1 LLLHEARA
9 LSRSLRTLVLG
20 LRGGSL
26 LDDALDDALADPH
39 PQVIDGGVLG
49 QRKDI
54 DAFSPQ
60 VAGVG
65 ELLTDA
71 SSRDGAGHD
80 HVDVGVQHGRRH
92 ERLGSVHPVEQR
104 AFGDA
109 PRGSMGVL
117 RPGGGGRQGGDE
129 AREHD
134 QACAV
139 PSRTR
144 ARSAPLPPAGDVVPV
159 GAGLPV
165 VVSGTVVGIGIA
177 AASLRNSR
185 WTRRLI
191 CWHSFSGSSQSAP
204 SLPIVITRIAVSGT
218 PSSTRNSLTDSARR
232 WASVRLY
239 SAEPWRSVW
248 PGTGTTQA
256 FDSSFL

>member
-1 LLLHEARA
+1 M
-9 LSRSLRTLVLG
+9 V
-20 LRGGSL
+20 
-26 LDDALDDALADPH
+26 
-39 PQVIDGGVLG
+39 DGGVFG
-49 QRKDI
+49 QRKDV
-54 DAFSPQ
+54 DAFGPR

-65 ELLTDA
+65 EFLTDA
-71 SSRDGAGHD
+71 RSRDDSGHD
-80 HVDVGVQHGRRH
+80 LVDVGVQHGRRH
-92 ERLGSVHPVEQR
+92 ERLGSVHPVEER

-109 PRGSMGVL
+109 PRSSMGVL

-129 AREHD
+129 TRHHD

-144 ARSAPLPPAGDVVPV
+144 DRSYHLSPAGEVVPV
-159 GAGLPV
+159 GAGLSV
-165 VVSGTVVGIGIA
+165 VVSATVAGIGMP
-177 AASLRNSR
+177 AASFRNSR

-204 SLPIVITRIAVSGT
+204 SLPIVTTRMAVSGT

-239 SAEPWRSVW
+239 SAGPWRSV
-248 PGTGTTQA
+248 
-256 FDSSFL
+256 